1 MTTKHL
7 LFEGAGIGSG
17 QLVLT
22 ISQNGTTIAQTGA
35 LLDLHDIKDFYEAT
49 DITNSCSGAV
59 GDWTSAPR
67 TVQYATVSDANETQ
81 DITVMVHGINVDYW
95 HWVNAS
101 ESVRKRLYWAGYHG
115 KFMTVKWPCDF
126 LWKLVFGVLTTD
138 YTVFNKSELQGY
150 TASTALKTYLDQLH
164 ARFPGYRV
172 HLLAHSQGNSIVSE
186 AIEAGA
192 TFDTYILTQAA
203 MPTSLYKTRITR
215 FTPDCRNS
223 EAIYGPTPEWKV
235 MSYRGIYTNM
245 TGRIVNFYNP
255 QDPVLDFWIN
265 DQGAAKPNVPSTPYT
280 YDGTNGWYNALLSKR
295 LVTDPHESRAYVS
308 RFRTLPIGQSGPASG
323 HGVIQSAVNLN
334 AQFGFG
340 HSFPDDHSAQWVWP
354 IETTRPYFQQV
365 LRSCQLMPAESKT
378 NWLACVVVILCVF
391 LLLKMTQH
399 QKAVASEER
408 KTPTNQSPS
417 RLEPHKTVQNRL
429 KVPSQKETTV
439 QPNAPAPAPA
449 TTPVD
454 SNAVAAQML
463 ASWQAPIEFYGK
475 VVDESSNVV
484 AGAKV
489 SFHWVEVP
497 KPDGN
502 KSSTTESDANG
513 LFSLQGA
520 HKPAWPFLLAKRG
533 ITPRVKGCRS
543 SGMASFRM
551 ETFRQTRRI
560 PSFFTSRRKVCMS
573 RWFH

>member
-1 MTTKHL
+1 MPALPANQGYQVTLSLANASTSTFAVNLVNSVETNGGYAYLTNSSVAAAQVAYSDHSSPAYKFARLTTSQSYTFPDNYFTNNATKYF

-22 ISQNGTTIAQTGA
+22 ISQNGQTIAQTGA
-35 LLDLHDIKDFYEAT
+35 WLDLHDIKDFYEAT
-49 DITNSCSGAV
+49 DITNNCTGAV

-81 DITVMVHGINVDYW
+81 DIIVMVHGINVDYW

-172 HLLAHSQGNSIVSE
+172 QLLAHSQGNSIVSE

-192 TFDTYILTQAA
+192 AFDTYILTQAA
-203 MPTSLYKTRITR
+203 MPASSYDVNYPLHAGLS
-215 FTPDCRNS
+215 NS

-235 MSYRGIYTNM
+235 MGYRGIYTNM

-255 QDPVLDFWIN
+255 QDPVLDYWIN

-280 YDGTNGWYNALLSKR
+280 YDGTNGWYNAFLSKR

-308 RFRTLPIGQSGPASG
+308 RSRTLPIGQSGPASG
-323 HGVIQSAVNLN
+323 HGVIQSAVDLN

-354 IETTRPYFQQV
+354 IQTTRPYFQQV
-365 LRSCQLMPAESKT
+365 LRSCQLMPA
-378 NWLACVVVILCVF
+378 
-391 LLLKMTQH
+391 Q
-399 QKAVASEER
+399 
-408 KTPTNQSPS
+408 
-417 RLEPHKTVQNRL
+417 
-429 KVPSQKETTV
+429 
-439 QPNAPAPAPA
+439 
-449 TTPVD
+449 
-454 SNAVAAQML
+454 
-463 ASWQAPIEFYGK
+463 
-475 VVDESSNVV
+475 
-484 AGAKV
+484 
-489 SFHWVEVP
+489 
-497 KPDGN
+497 
-502 KSSTTESDANG
+502 
-513 LFSLQGA
+513 
-520 HKPAWPFLLAKRG
+520 
-533 ITPRVKGCRS
+533 
-543 SGMASFRM
+543 
-551 ETFRQTRRI
+551 
-560 PSFFTSRRKVCMS
+560 
-573 RWFH
+573 